1 MDKINSVV
9 DYISNFDDIQDLIS
23 LNMNQVIN
31 NHFIIFNM

>member
-31 NHFIIFNM
+31 NHFNLK